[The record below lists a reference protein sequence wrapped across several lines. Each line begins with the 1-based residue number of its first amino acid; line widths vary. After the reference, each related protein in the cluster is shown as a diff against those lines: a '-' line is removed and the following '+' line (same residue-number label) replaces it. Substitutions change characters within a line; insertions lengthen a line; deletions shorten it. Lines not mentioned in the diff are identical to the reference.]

1 MSATP
6 VVQLLVGVGYTTDI
20 TSLLSIK
27 LPVSVTRGRSDE
39 FSDVQPSVMT
49 LTLDISTTTPPA
61 ALVVGAPIRLRAT
74 VNGVTTN
81 RFTGT
86 VDSVTVNWPS
96 DSGASSTV
104 TVTGV
109 DLMAS
114 LNRRKLPATLTAT
127 IMAAAPSVYWPMH
140 EAEGATSAGD
150 LSGKGGPPLMV
161 AQRGTG
167 GTFSMGSG
175 DGAPTQSLGC
185 ATFERASA
193 TAGPYLTT
201 TLTSALPVAPPGTYN
216 WGFLVTF
223 VVASSTVAAQTFVRL
238 RRPDTEPQDGAPLLD
253 IGCDG
258 SGYLR
263 VSSAFKAG
271 VTNSS
276 TIQVCDGLPHHVSV
290 FGVAV
295 PGSPEIFTTVW
306 RIDGGVGAHLG
317 GVVSTGGTPW
327 PGVTV
332 VEVGGSLSTGANQ
345 ASASI
350 SDLAYFPISAP
361 TTATDD
367 IGKAAT
373 TGFTTDRTD
382 QRIGRYLDWL
392 GITARSL
399 ETGAVTATAH
409 QDTTDLSPVAAMNA
423 VAATERGL
431 VFVDASGQV
440 TFHSRTHRDGTPWTA
455 LLDADALDE
464 SLTFTTDT
472 QSLINKVTVS
482 RPFGSTVTFSD
493 PSSITAYGEYPTEVE
508 LLISGQQ
515 APPTSGSIP
524 VVANSG
530 ALEAFAAAAWMVN
543 TNSTPRPRVSTVGV
557 DLLTQT
563 PAIAAQMQALELGSL
578 IGLIGLPS
586 QAPSGGLSLF
596 VEGWT
601 ETISLSEW
609 TMQLNTSPH
618 DSPLY
623 LDSDWY
629 DYLDSW
635 RLV

>member
-39 FSDVQPSVMT
+39 FSDVQPSTMS
-49 LTLDISTTTPPA
+49 LSLDISTTTPPA
-61 ALVVGAPIRLRAT
+61 SVAVGTPIRLRVT

-81 RFTGT
+81 RFTGVVEST
-86 VDSVTVNWPS
+86 QVTWPKGAEAACVVSVT
-96 DSGASSTV
+96 A
-104 TVTGV
+104 V
-109 DLMAS
+109 DAMAA

-295 PGSPEIFTTVW
+295 PGSPEIFTTAW

-317 GVVSTGGTPW
+317 GAVSTGGTPW

-431 VFVDASGQV
+431 VFVDGSGRLV
-440 TFHSRTHRDGTPWTA
+440 FHARSHRYGAGWTA
-455 LLDADALDE
+455 FVGSEDFDE

-472 QSLINKVTVS
+472 QSLINRVTVS

-515 APPTSGSIP
+515 APPTSESIP
-524 VVANSG
+524 VVTNSG

-543 TNSTPRPRVSTVGV
+543 TNSTPRPRISTVGV
-557 DLLTQT
+557 DLLAASPTM
-563 PAIAAQMQALELGSL
+563 AAQMQALELGSL
-578 IGLIGLPS
+578 IGMTGLPM
-586 QAPSGGLSLF
+586 QAPGNTVSLF

-601 ETISLSEW
+601 ETIGLDAWE
-609 TMQLNTSPH
+609 MQLNTSPN
-618 DSPLY
+618 DSPLK
-623 LDSDWY
+623 LDSAY
-629 DYLDSW
+629 GALDYW

>member
-1 MSATP
+1 M
-6 VVQLLVGVGYTTDI
+6 QLLVGVGYTTDI

-27 LPVSVTRGRSDE
+27 LPVSVTSGRSDE

-49 LTLDISTTTPPA
+49 LTLDISTTTPPT

-74 VNGVTTN
+74 VNGVTTS

-114 LNRRKLPATLTAT
+114 LNRCKLPATLTAT

-306 RIDGGVGAHLG
+306 RIDGGVGTHLG
-317 GVVSTGGTPW
+317 GTVSTDGTPW

-440 TFHSRTHRDGTPWTA
+440 TFHSRTHRYGTLWTA

-472 QSLINKVTVS
+472 QSLINKVTAS

-515 APPTSGSIP
+515 APPTSGIIP
-524 VVANSG
+524 AVTNSG

-586 QAPSGGLSLF
+586 QAPSGALSLF

-609 TMQLNTSPH
+609 TMQLNTSPN
-618 DSPLY
+618 DSPLK
-623 LDSDWY
+623 LDSAY
-629 DYLDSW
+629 GALDYW

>member
-49 LTLDISTTTPPA
+49 LTLDISTTTPPT

-238 RRPDTEPQDGAPLLD
+238 RRPDTEPQDGVPLLD

-431 VFVDASGQV
+431 VFVDGSGQV
-440 TFHSRTHRDGTPWTA
+440 TFHSRTHRYTPWWTA

-524 VVANSG
+524 VVADSG

-578 IGLIGLPS
+578 IGLTGLPS

-609 TMQLNTSPH
+609 TMQLNTSPW
-618 DSPLY
+618 DSVLS
-623 LDSDWY
+623 LDNFFY
-629 DYLDSW
+629 GLLDHW

>member
-150 LSGKGGPPLMV
+150 LSGKGGAPLML

-306 RIDGGVGAHLG
+306 RIDGGVGTHLG
-317 GVVSTGGTPW
+317 GTVSTGGTPW

-399 ETGAVTATAH
+399 ETGSVTATAH

-440 TFHSRTHRDGTPWTA
+440 TFHSRTHRYGALWTA

-472 QSLINKVTVS
+472 QSLINKVTAS

-515 APPTSGSIP
+515 APPTPGSIP
-524 VVANSG
+524 AVTNSG

-586 QAPSGGLSLF
+586 QAPSGALSLF

-609 TMQLNTSPH
+609 TMQLNTSPN
-618 DSPLY
+618 DSPLK
-623 LDSDWY
+623 LDSAY
-629 DYLDSW
+629 GALDYW

>member
-150 LSGKGGPPLMV
+150 LSGKGGAPLML

-317 GVVSTGGTPW
+317 GAVSTGGTPW

-399 ETGAVTATAH
+399 ETGSVTATAH

-440 TFHSRTHRDGTPWTA
+440 TFHSRTHRYGTLWTA

-472 QSLINKVTVS
+472 QSLINKVTAS

-515 APPTSGSIP
+515 APPTPGSIP
-524 VVANSG
+524 AVTNSG

-586 QAPSGGLSLF
+586 QAPSGALSLF

-609 TMQLNTSPH
+609 TMQLNTSPN
-618 DSPLY
+618 DSPLK
-623 LDSDWY
+623 LDSAY
-629 DYLDSW
+629 GALDYW

>member
-317 GVVSTGGTPW
+317 GTVSTDGTPW
-327 PGVTV
+327 PGVTA

-440 TFHSRTHRDGTPWTA
+440 TFHSRTHRDGA
-455 LLDADALDE
+455 LWSAVLDADALDE

-515 APPTSGSIP
+515 APPTSESIP
-524 VVANSG
+524 VVTNSG
-530 ALEAFAAAAWMVN
+530 ALEAFGTAAWMVN

-586 QAPSGGLSLF
+586 QAPSGALSLF

-609 TMQLNTSPH
+609 TMQLNTSPN
-618 DSPLY
+618 DSPLK
-623 LDSDWY
+623 LDSAY
-629 DYLDSW
+629 GALDYW

>member
-49 LTLDISTTTPPA
+49 LTLDISTTTPPI

-317 GVVSTGGTPW
+317 GVVSTDGTPW

-440 TFHSRTHRDGTPWTA
+440 TFHSRTHRYTPWWAA

-472 QSLINKVTVS
+472 QSLINKVTAS

-524 VVANSG
+524 VVTNSG

-586 QAPSGGLSLF
+586 QAPSGALSLF

-609 TMQLNTSPH
+609 TMQLNTSPN
-618 DSPLY
+618 DSPLK
-623 LDSDWY
+623 LDSAY
-629 DYLDSW
+629 GALDYW

>member
-39 FSDVQPSVMT
+39 FSDVQPSTMS
-49 LTLDISTTTPPA
+49 LSLDISTTTPPA
-61 ALVVGAPIRLRAT
+61 SVAVGTPIRLRVT

-81 RFTGT
+81 RFTGVVEST
-86 VDSVTVNWPS
+86 QVTWPKGAEAACVVSVT
-96 DSGASSTV
+96 A
-104 TVTGV
+104 V
-109 DLMAS
+109 DAMAA

-295 PGSPEIFTTVW
+295 PGSPEIFTTEW

-440 TFHSRTHRDGTPWTA
+440 TFHSRTHRYTPWWTTICS
-455 LLDADALDE
+455 ADKLDE

-472 QSLINKVTVS
+472 QSLINKVTAS

-515 APPTSGSIP
+515 APPTPGSIP

-543 TNSTPRPRVSTVGV
+543 TNSTPRPRVSTVTV

-563 PAIAAQMQALELGSL
+563 ATVAAEMQALELGSL
-578 IGLIGLPS
+578 IGISDLPP
-586 QAPSGGLSLF
+586 QAPSTNVSLF

-601 ETISLSEW
+601 ETISLTAW
-609 TMQLNTSPH
+609 DMQLNTSPW
-618 DSPLY
+618 DSVLS
-623 LDSDWY
+623 LDNFFY
-629 DYLDSW
+629 GLLDHW

>member
-317 GVVSTGGTPW
+317 GAVSTGGTPW

-440 TFHSRTHRDGTPWTA
+440 TFHSRTHRYGTLWTA

-472 QSLINKVTVS
+472 QSLINKVTAS

-515 APPTSGSIP
+515 APPTPGSIP
-524 VVANSG
+524 AVTNSG

-586 QAPSGGLSLF
+586 QAPSGALSLF

-609 TMQLNTSPH
+609 TMQLNTSPN
-618 DSPLY
+618 DSPLK
-623 LDSDWY
+623 LDSAY
-629 DYLDSW
+629 GALDYW

>member
-150 LSGKGGPPLMV
+150 LSGKGGHPLMV

-317 GVVSTGGTPW
+317 GAVSTGGTPW

-399 ETGAVTATAH
+399 ETGSVTATAH

-440 TFHSRTHRDGTPWTA
+440 TFHSRTHRYGTLWTA

-472 QSLINKVTVS
+472 QSLINKVTAS

-515 APPTSGSIP
+515 APPTPGSIP
-524 VVANSG
+524 AVTNSG

-586 QAPSGGLSLF
+586 QAPSGALSLF

-609 TMQLNTSPH
+609 TMQLNTSPN
-618 DSPLY
+618 DSPLK
-623 LDSDWY
+623 LDSAY
-629 DYLDSW
+629 GALDYW